1 MAAAAITEPRY
12 PIIYVRGYAGRDADV
27 EETVAD
33 PYMGFNLGSTKLRQL
48 WTGDVE
54 RYYFESPVVRLMKD
68 FQYRDIYSE
77 GLDLTESDKVHPRC
91 IVIYRYYDKISDDF
105 SDDSAGTM
113 EEFATGLGE
122 LILQLRERLDVDENE
137 RKQFRVYLVG
147 HSMGGLVIRCFLQ
160 NRKLGD
166 GETRRKMTEARQL
179 VDKVFTYATPHN
191 GIEAKIIGNVSGF
204 FSENGRR
211 NFNRTRMAEYLDLP
225 KKTTS
230 VNTLADR
237 FDPDRFFCLVG
248 TNPRDYTVA
257 QGWSSRVVGPYS
269 DGLVRINNAVVHGP
283 TGDPESPTKLGPR
296 AYVYRSHS
304 GHYGIVNSEEG
315 YQNLTRFLFGDI
327 RVDGVLDVEELTLPS
342 DVERELNKGREVNAS
357 YHFECITRVRG
368 ATWDLSRRVASE
380 HSTVFRTFG
389 ELFPKRS
396 SHPEIDRP
404 HHRRPELF
412 TTYLNADA
420 RVEMRRASLGFAV
433 EIGVLVPEY
442 EVAGRF
448 WAKNHYPGGYIF
460 REKFTLEAS
469 PPRGEEASWRLRY
482 GVDRVTPNRS
492 TRGLEPEYEH
502 EATSEAAAGG
512 LVFRIPV
519 VQKRQ
524 PGIKAMLELTAR
536 PWNT

>member
-1 MAAAAITEPRY
+1 MAAAAITKPRY

-68 FQYRDIYSE
+68 FDYRDIYSD
-77 GLDLTESDKVHPRC
+77 GLELAELGKVHPRC

-105 SDDSAGTM
+105 GDESVGTM
-113 EEFATGLGE
+113 EEFAIGLGE
-122 LILQLRERLDVDENE
+122 LILQLRERLDVDEAE

-160 NRKLGD
+160 NQKLGD
-166 GETRRKMTEARQL
+166 GETSRKMAEARPL

-204 FSENGRR
+204 FSENGRL
-211 NFNRTRMAEYLDLP
+211 NFNRIRMAQYLGL
-225 KKTTS
+225 KKGTEP
-230 VNTLADR
+230 VNTLGGR

-248 TNPRDYTVA
+248 TNPADYVVA

-269 DGLVRINNAVVHGP
+269 DGLVRVNNAVVHGP
-283 TGDPESPTKLGPR
+283 TGDSQHPTKLAPR
-296 AYVYRSHS
+296 AYVHRSHS

-327 RVDGVLDVEELTLPS
+327 RVDGVLDVEELTLPR
-342 DVERELNKGREVNAS
+342 DVEQEREKGRQVRAS

-368 ATWDLSRRVASE
+368 ARWDLSRRVANE

-389 ELFPKRS
+389 ELFPERAAR
-396 SHPEIDRP
+396 PEIDRP

-412 TTYLNADA
+412 TTYLNGGA
-420 RVEMRRASLGFAV
+420 RVRKQRPSLGFAV
-433 EIGVLVPEY
+433 ELGVLVPEY
-442 EVAGRF
+442 EVAGQF
-448 WAKNHYPGGYIF
+448 WARNHYAGGYIF
-460 REKFTLEAS
+460 REKFNLEAI
-469 PPRGEEASWRLRY
+469 PPSGEETSWRLRY
-482 GVDRVTPNRS
+482 GVDSATPNRS
-492 TRGLEPEYEH
+492 TRNLQPEEEH
-502 EATSEAAAGG
+502 EVPAHVAADG

-519 VQKRQ
+519 VQNTQ